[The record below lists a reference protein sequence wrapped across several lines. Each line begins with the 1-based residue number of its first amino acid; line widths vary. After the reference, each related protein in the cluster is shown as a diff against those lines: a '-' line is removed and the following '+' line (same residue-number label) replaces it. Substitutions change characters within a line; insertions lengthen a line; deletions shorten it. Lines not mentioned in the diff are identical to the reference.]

1 MHRFLI
7 IFLLGPTY
15 SLLAQTQFDA
25 ENWKLVRSKNGIDYF
40 EKVKEDSII
49 LGCRF
54 QTHFTPKDFIEKLR
68 DVESYTEW
76 ISGVDSVR
84 RLSTKTM
91 TDSAFSYQF
100 FIEYWFLKKEGV
112 VDLYLGQKSR
122 NHFISRSFLGNGVK
136 EVPKFDRVDA
146 YRITWDF
153 YQKTDANT
161 IEYTGLLDIPEW
173 VYNLVRPYIIDN
185 VEKTMLTF
193 RSKDVKLTSGD

>member
-1 MHRFLI
+1 MYRFLI

-25 ENWKLVRSKNGIDYF
+25 ENWKLVKSKNGIDYF

-54 QTHFTPKDFIEKLR
+54 QTSFNPNEFVRKLR
-68 DVESYTEW
+68 DVESYTQW

-84 RLSTKTM
+84 MISVNSKSDST
-91 TDSAFSYQF
+91 FSYQF

-112 VDLYLGQKSR
+112 VDLYIGQKGPG
-122 NHFISRSFLGNGVK
+122 HFISRSVLGNGVP
-136 EVPKFDRVDA
+136 EVPKYDRVDA
-146 YRITWDF
+146 YKITWDF
-153 YQKTDANT
+153 YQKTGANT

-173 VYNLVRPYIIDN
+173 VYNLVKPYIIDN

-193 RSKDVKLTSGD
+193 RNTDLKLTTGD

>member
-54 QTHFTPKDFIEKLR
+54 QTHFTSEEFIGKLR

-84 RLSTKTM
+84 RLPTKTM
-91 TDSAFSYQF
+91 TDGSFSYQF

-112 VDLYLGQKSR
+112 VELYLGQKGPG
-122 NHFISRSFLGNGVK
+122 HFISRSVLGNGVPK
-136 EVPKFDRVDA
+136 VPKFDRVDA
-146 YRITWDF
+146 YKITWDF
-153 YQKTDANT
+153 YQKTGANT

-173 VYNLVRPYIIDN
+173 VYNLVKPYIIDN